1 MPGGHPTLGREA
13 SQWQDFWT
21 SDPGRPF
28 RRANAACDPT
38 EEDVSPAPTCPSPPS
53 VIDAR
58 PGEVMGRIMR
68 PPQRGVDKYFE
79 NGVRGL
85 NRQHNWR

>member
-38 EEDVSPAPTCPSPPS
+38 EKDVSPAPACPSPPS

-58 PGEVMGRIMR
+58 PGEVMGVNMR
-68 PPQRGVDKYFE
+68 AVQRGVDKVSDISCKRLGRLG
-79 NGVRGL
+79 N
-85 NRQHNWR
+85 